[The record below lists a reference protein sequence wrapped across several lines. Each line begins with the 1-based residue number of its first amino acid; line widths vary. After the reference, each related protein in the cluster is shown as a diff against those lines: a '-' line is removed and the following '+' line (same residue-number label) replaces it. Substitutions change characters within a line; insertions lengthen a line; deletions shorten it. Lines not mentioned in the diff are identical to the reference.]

1 MKLSRSRFYAI
12 CVFFISVQV
21 HFSIWFFFLV
31 DFTLCVRIQFASEKC
46 VHRHTNISVKQ
57 STKARLLFSFLTFTS
72 EYVFFFERNSFA
84 NRCAIR
90 STNWCF
96 VHFDLVLCFRNFK
109 FDTPVRGTYCQF
121 QWNHT
126 FIDSHLFFPFFCGLL
141 IFCPFALF
149 FRENYLCYA
158 FWCTNCRRNVYW
170 FHLIWLSLAHKW
182 NTQWQNQN

>member
-72 EYVFFFERNSFA
+72 EYVFLSNEIRLPIGVQYDPQIGVLFTLIWFFVFGILNLIRQFEEHIVNFNEITLLSIHICFSHFFAVCSF
-84 NRCAIR
+84 
-90 STNWCF
+90 F
-96 VHFDLVLCFRNFK
+96 VPLLCFF
-109 FDTPVRGTYCQF
+109 VRIICVMPFGAQIVDEM
-121 QWNHT
+121 
-126 FIDSHLFFPFFCGLL
+126 FIDS
-141 IFCPFALF
+141 
-149 FRENYLCYA
+149 
-158 FWCTNCRRNVYW
+158 T
-170 FHLIWLSLAHKW
+170 
-182 NTQWQNQN
+182 